1 MSFRAKREIS
11 PHCRTRDFSQESK
24 WQRRG
29 LNDRGKNLDSRLLLS
44 RMTEKINRP
53 RLNKPF
59 SRIQNIEMS
68 LLCRLRAR
76 RSRSTESTFW
86 RRLFE
91 RSEFLSHLRVRAR
104 TTSPVW
110 MSIHPVWRRCSSF
123 PYEEYAQSS
132 RLAKQASHHPNRGS
146 CSCANPDSVRRR
158 RHPGEPASEQG
169 RRDRERAKMV
179 LGTFAETKGTRRA
192 GTTPRY

>member
-59 SRIQNIEMS
+59 SRIQNVEMS

-76 RSRSTESTFW
+76 RSRSTESTFR

-91 RSEFLSHLRVRAR
+91 RSEFLSHL
-104 TTSPVW
+104 
-110 MSIHPVWRRCSSF
+110 
-123 PYEEYAQSS
+123 
-132 RLAKQASHHPNRGS
+132 
-146 CSCANPDSVRRR
+146 DSVRRR
-158 RHPGEPASEQG
+158 RHPGDPASERVG
-169 RRDRERAKMV
+169 
-179 LGTFAETKGTRRA
+179 GTAHGQKWFWFLLPKQKGLVARGETPHKFFS
-192 GTTPRY
+192 TTPKKNICHFDP

>member
-1 MSFRAKREIS
+1 MSFREKREIS
-11 PHCRTRDFSQESK
+11 PQCRTRDFSQESK

-59 SRIQNIEMS
+59 SRIQNVEMS

-76 RSRSTESTFW
+76 RSRSTESTFR

-91 RSEFLSHLRVRAR
+91 RSEFLSHL
-104 TTSPVW
+104 
-110 MSIHPVWRRCSSF
+110 
-123 PYEEYAQSS
+123 
-132 RLAKQASHHPNRGS
+132 
-146 CSCANPDSVRRR
+146 DSVRRQ

-192 GTTPRY
+192 GTKPRY